1 METARSHSV
10 TMQTGAPDE
19 AENPGRAD
27 SARPGRRHQPRGDWA
42 GDGIVVLSSPQPF
55 VGFSGVTAMS
65 CGETQLF
72 IPVGAQRIFQEF
84 GDQESMIR
92 CISKGVSDE
101 QSQIMY
107 SDQSGCSVF
116 PQ

>member
-55 VGFSGVTAMS
+55 VGFSGVTAVS

-72 IPVGAQRIFQEF
+72 IP
-84 GDQESMIR
+84 SR
-92 CISKGVSDE
+92 CRANRPGIWGSTEYDSLYIKRGLR
-101 QSQIMY
+101 
-107 SDQSGCSVF
+107 
-116 PQ
+116 